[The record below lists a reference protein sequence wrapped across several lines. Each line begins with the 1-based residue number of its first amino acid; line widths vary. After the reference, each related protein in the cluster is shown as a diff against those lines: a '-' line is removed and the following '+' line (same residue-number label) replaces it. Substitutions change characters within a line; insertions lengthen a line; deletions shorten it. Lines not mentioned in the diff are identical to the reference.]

1 MLKKEDLY
9 TLEEYSEE
17 RNKFKEKVLEV
28 KNNRSVLLGKNINL
42 LFENS
47 ITIKYQIQ
55 EMLRIEK
62 IFDPE
67 AIQEELDTYNPLIPN
82 GSNLKATML
91 IEYTDVSER
100 RDWLQKLKGVEK
112 KIWIKIG
119 SNDPI
124 FPYAD
129 EDLKR
134 EDENKTSAVHFLRW
148 ELNKS
153 EIQDFKNGNILSM
166 GVTHAEYNA
175 SHIISDIIR
184 SELVKDLF

>member
-9 TLEEYSEE
+9 KLEEYFEE

-62 IFDPE
+62 IFESE

-166 GVTHAEYNA
+166 GVIHAEYNA